1 MKEIEKDPKETNRE
15 YALRAIKEN
24 IINLSLVPGSMISEQ
39 EIASDLNLS
48 RTPVHEA
55 IQELSKIKV
64 IEVYPQKGSRVS
76 LIDMDLIDES
86 VFIRSTLESA
96 ITGQAC
102 KNATEEDIKNLQEN
116 ISLQE
121 FYNSKGNTDKILE
134 LDNKFHE
141 IFYKITN
148 RMQCFYMV
156 KMVSIHYDRYRKLK
170 LVTRDRLGIIEDHKA
185 ILKAFEE
192 KNVKKAKEL
201 CIKHLQ
207 QIHID
212 EQDIRLKY
220 PAYFK
225 N

>member
-201 CIKHLQ
+201 SIKHLQ
-207 QIHID
+207 QLHID

>member
-1 MKEIEKDPKETNRE
+1 MKNIEKVPKETHRE

-39 EIASDLNLS
+39 EIASELNLS

-55 IQELSKIKV
+55 MQELSKIKV
-64 IEVYPQKGSRVS
+64 IEVFPQKGSQVS
-76 LIDMDLIDES
+76 LIDMELVEES

-96 ITGQAC
+96 ITQEAC
-102 KNATEEDIKNLQEN
+102 KKATEDNIRELQEN

-121 FYNSKGNTDKILE
+121 FYNSKGNADKLLE

-141 IFYKITN
+141 TFYKIAN
-148 RMQCFYMV
+148 KMQCFYMV

-170 LVTRDRLGIIEDHKA
+170 LVTRDRTGIIEEHKE

-201 CIKHLQ
+201 CIQHLQ
-207 QIHID
+207 QLHID

-220 PAYFK
+220 PQYFK